1 MEVLHTAPLVVYV
14 QGGTCAQ
21 EAIGDPIGGSDT
33 SSGWLGLSAFEGV
46 DEIVNALFNRV
57 STAKALVATDRRYWS
72 LARLGGM
79 LVGCARGRTAEDH
92 GIATTSNRANYQS
105 KARSD
110 LLDFVGGGGLRCRAP
125 AALHGFGEQQVQA
138 AEARRCRLLE
148 EAADTGGRG
157 GVLSCVG
164 AASSI
169 TGGLQRRR
177 QQDLQACTRGRA
189 LAAGT

>member
-1 MEVLHTAPLVVYV
+1 MEKAKPVTNSY
-14 QGGTCAQ
+14 T
-21 EAIGDPIGGSDT
+21 
-33 SSGWLGLSAFEGV
+33 EG
-46 DEIVNALFNRV
+46 EQRV
-57 STAKALVATDRRYWS
+57 SSIWLRIGLEFLQIKA
-72 LARLGGM
+72 
-79 LVGCARGRTAEDH
+79 AEDH

-148 EAADTGGRG
+148 EAADTDGRG

-189 LAAGT
+189 SAAGT